1 MQFSS
6 RYDGRRLQTRPSS
19 SLARSFKSLVDW
31 FDYAYAVVPAAAAW
45 VRHPSFRMRGTHSPA
60 VIHLRGPFSQ
70 DGLAN
75 TPEVSNRTPRQA
87 LHRQLVKGAL
97 FSAALAGVYFAFV
110 VATGGASQASAP
122 SPANVATTA
131 AFDIRSGIDSP
142 TQKVVEVLAAGEPAQ
157 TATIATPVKTL
168 QSAIVAAAAA
178 PIVTAAET
186 SAEAVKPAPVPIVV
200 AAVTPAATAPPVPT
214 VTAPIATPAADRP
227 PVLASRS
234 ASTVYTVAEIRV
246 FAAAAGWDSAHLDDV
261 VQVAQCESSN
271 NAAATSWAGAY
282 GLMQIMPF
290 WFREAG
296 VDFATWADPVSNLK
310 VALVAYHAGIAESKG
325 PWSAWACQPSHSS

>member
-1 MQFSS
+1 
-6 RYDGRRLQTRPSS
+6 
-19 SLARSFKSLVDW
+19 
-31 FDYAYAVVPAAAAW
+31 
-45 VRHPSFRMRGTHSPA
+45 MRGTHSPA

-70 DGLAN
+70 DGRAN
-75 TPEVSNRTPRQA
+75 TREVSNRTPRQA

-122 SPANVATTA
+122 APANVATTA
-131 AFDIRSGIDSP
+131 AFDIRSAIDSP

-186 SAEAVKPAPVPIVV
+186 SAEAVKPVPVPIVV

-227 PVLASRS
+227 PVLASRP
-234 ASTVYTVAEIRV
+234 ASTIYTGAEIRV